1 MPAANA
7 ARSAPNRRMASGRET
22 EDLVPVSVL
31 LPLERPHVGFGW
43 EVGAGQAPLAAA
55 SFSGEVG
62 GGLGRRSETDG
73 QDEDPGDPAEEAE
86 ESFAGNVED
95 VRDTRTDVVRR
106 RLPRPRLR
114 LWHVLRRC
122 HGLRR
127 SPLLGGLWRGS
138 RVLGGGPRR
147 AGGRSAAPQGHDA
160 GGSGG

>member
-7 ARSAPNRRMASGRET
+7 ARSAPSRGMASGRKT
-22 EDLVPVSVL
+22 EYLVRLSAL
-31 LPLERPHVGFGW
+31 LPRERPHVGIGW
-43 EVGAGQAPLAAA
+43 EVVAGQDPLAAA

-127 SPLLGGLWRGS
+127 RRLLGGVGRRG
-138 RVLGGGPRR
+138 RPPGGPPERRAATGEGPRR
-147 AGGRSAAPQGHDA
+147 DGAGEEA
-160 GGSGG
+160 